1 MTFFCFIIF
10 IGGVKLRRPSLPS
23 PSSRTKHTTELSS
36 TEKSSTLRPTL
47 KYKNIDRP
55 NIKAL
60 FPSLHSR
67 QSTTEST
74 LETDSTDP
82 NELTEPFETEFIET
96 TQSARNITRSPHIR
110 TSTPLKFNS
119 KIRSAIR
126 STTTPS
132 NSRPQVT
139 STSTFNA
146 ARNLPQQHSAPVNCY
161 AF

>member
-1 MTFFCFIIF
+1 MFFWSIF
-10 IGGVKLRRPSLPS
+10 IGGVKLRRPSLS
-23 PSSRTKHTTELSS
+23 ASSRTKQTTESSS
-36 TEKSSTLRPTL
+36 TEKPSTLRPTL

-67 QSTTEST
+67 QSTTESP

-82 NELTEPFETEFIET
+82 NESTEPIEIDFIET
-96 TQSARNITRSPHIR
+96 TQSARNITRTPHIR

-126 STTTPS
+126 NTTSPTNIRPQPTTTLPL
-132 NSRPQVT
+132 
-139 STSTFNA
+139 NA
-146 ARNLPQQHSAPVNCY
+146 ARNLPQHHSAPVICY